1 MRRVAPRPLA
11 AVLEGYSREAAPAT
25 LLAGVQACWAA
36 VAGEAVAAEAEPVE
50 ERSGTVTFK
59 CSSGVWAN
67 ELDLLAADLLERLNR
82 TLAARG
88 APPATALRFS
98 VL

>member
-1 MRRVAPRPLA
+1 
-11 AVLEGYSREAAPAT
+11 VLESYSREAAPAT
-25 LLAGVQACWAA
+25 LLAGVQACWAE

-50 ERSGTVTFK
+50 ERSGTVTFR

-67 ELDLLAADLLERLNR
+67 ELDLLSGDLLERLNR
-82 TLAARG
+82 TLADRG
-88 APPATALRFS
+88 GPPAGALRFR